1 MRPSFPLRIVAIL
14 MAVGDI
20 GHTSG
25 VLRTIPRSLEQGG
38 LLAPLQQFHIVMMGT
53 SRTHWDF
60 YVGFGLAVT
69 CQFLLVAG
77 LAWLAANL
85 ADEDPARARP
95 FVYLLLAAQTAG
107 LVIGYVY
114 FFAAPLVMT
123 LLTLICLVWTLFLT
137 SSRIARTIPDDGGSH
152 GRQRTATGLDAA

>member
-1 MRPSFPLRIVAIL
+1 MKPSTPLRAVAIL

-25 VLRTIPRSLEQGG
+25 VLRTIPRSLAEGG
-38 LLAPLQQFHIVMMGT
+38 LLDPLQNFHIVAMGT

-69 CQFLLVAG
+69 FQFLTVAG
-77 LAWLAANL
+77 LAWLTANL
-85 ADEDPARARP
+85 ADTDPPRAKP
-95 FVYLLLAAQTAG
+95 FIYLLLAAQTAG

-123 LLTLICLVWTLFLT
+123 LLTMICLVWSLVKLRMIGSAASGT
-137 SSRIARTIPDDGGSH
+137 REVRDGRS
-152 GRQRTATGLDAA
+152 ATGLDAA

>member
-1 MRPSFPLRIVAIL
+1 MKPSTPLRAVAIL

-25 VLRTIPRSLEQGG
+25 VLRTIPRSLADGG
-38 LLAPLQQFHIVMMGT
+38 LLAPLQNFHIVMMGT

-69 CQFLLVAG
+69 FQFLTVAG
-77 LAWLAANL
+77 LAWLTANL
-85 ADEDPARARP
+85 ADTEPQRAKP
-95 FVYLLLAAQTAG
+95 FIWLMLAAQSAG

-123 LLTLICLVWTLFLT
+123 LLTMILLVWSLVQLGMIGSPASGT
-137 SSRIARTIPDDGGSH
+137 REVRDGRS
-152 GRQRTATGLDAA
+152 ATGLDAA